1 MGTDARRAL
10 RKGVLALCLL
20 AVLALAGMVVS
31 ACGGS
36 SDSSSS
42 GGSSSAPAEEAG
54 EPSGG
59 EEGEAEGA
67 SGEGEESGEMIDL
80 SIGVVPS
87 MSDAGPLV
95 AQHEGF
101 FEEEGIKANV
111 HLIGVPTQSVPALLS
126 NKVQVGYVSA
136 PVAIPTA
143 ANGAPLQL
151 IQCGEVAGT
160 TAESDWFKVVAPK
173 GSDIKSIKDLEG
185 KNLAV
190 GQLESLGTLSVTRAL
205 EKAGGDPSNLKFVV
219 IPFPEMASALESG
232 QVEAMWIGEPYL
244 TQAELK
250 MPLQVVANP
259 EFETVPNL
267 PVSCWT
273 MAVPYAEENP
283 EVADKVRRV
292 GQKVADFMQTEKG
305 QELARELVGNY
316 LEIEPATVKKM
327 LIPPYVTE
335 FPKAAF
341 EEVEN
346 LELKYGYIDELP
358 DEETFLNIEEK

>member
-1 MGTDARRAL
+1 VGTTGKSWLHKSA
-10 RKGVLALCLL
+10 LALSVF
-20 AVLALAGMVVS
+20 AVLALAGLVLS

-36 SDSSSS
+36 SDSSTQSE
-42 GGSSSAPAEEAG
+42 SSSAPAETG
-54 EPSGG
+54 ETGGG
-59 EEGEAEGA
+59 EEEGGELTD
-67 SGEGEESGEMIDL
+67 I

-95 AQHEGF
+95 AEHEGF

-190 GQLESLGTLSVTRAL
+190 GQLESLGTLSVSRAL
-205 EKAGGDPSNLKFVV
+205 EKAGGDPSNLNFVV

-244 TQAELK
+244 TQAMLK
-250 MPLQVVANP
+250 TPLQVVANP
-259 EFETVPNL
+259 EYETVPNL

-283 EVADKVRRV
+283 EVADKIRRV
-292 GQKVADFMQTEKG
+292 GQKTAEFLQTDEGKA
-305 QELARELVGNY
+305 LARELVGDY
-316 LEIEPATVKKM
+316 LEIEPAVVKKM

-346 LELKYGYIDELP
+346 LELKYGYIDKLP
-358 DEETFLNIEEK
+358 DPETFLNIEEE